1 MAQQSNYNADSIQ
14 VLKGLTPVRKRPGMY
29 IGSTDERGLHHLINE
44 IVDNSVDEFMAGF
57 CDEISIHIDKDQYVE
72 ISDNGRGIPVEQHE
86 STKVSTVETVLTTLH
101 AGGKFEEG
109 AYQVS
114 GGLHG
119 VGASAVN
126 ALSEDFEVTV
136 FRDNKIYKMSFSE
149 GVKKTELESTPVEK
163 IDKGKTGT
171 KIRFKADRTI
181 FVDDETKENIN
192 YDFQKILLRTKE
204 IAYLNKGLKIVFSSD
219 YHNNLWPNNKNMYY
233 FEGGIS
239 SLIIN
244 ETRNKTPLNKTPIY
258 YEEEIVKNETITN
271 NDGKAVIKSVKTLV
285 EIAIQY
291 DTSLG
296 ENVLSYANC
305 INTADGGT
313 HVTGFRSALTRVFN
327 DQAEKLGLIKDG
339 ESSLQGEDTRE
350 GLTAAI
356 SVKLSNPQFEG
367 QTKGKLGNKDVRNK
381 VETVVRKALN
391 IFLEDNPQIAKLI
404 IEKCLTSQR
413 AREAA
418 RKARDLVLRKNA
430 LDGGGLPG
438 KLADCSEKN
447 PDLCELY
454 IVEGDSAGGTAK
466 MGRDRKY
473 QAILPLRGKILNV
486 EKARADRMISH
497 EGIQHMITAIGTG
510 FGNTLKNEENNINNN
525 FENSNSND
533 NGSEGI
539 DLSKLRYNKIIIM
552 TDADVDGSHIRTLL
566 LTFFFRYMTPLIEN
580 GNIYIAIP
588 PLYKL
593 GAGKKSKYCYS
604 EEEKEEFISKSQ
616 STQNIRVQRYKGLG
630 EMNAD
635 QLWST
640 TMDPDTRTLK
650 KVIIPP
656 DLDEYGERNPEA
668 EITRKTFEN
677 LMGDD
682 VDPRRKFIQ
691 ENALFAD
698 IDV

>member
-1 MAQQSNYNADSIQ
+1 MAQQQDYTQDSIQ
-14 VLKGLTPVRKRPGMY
+14 VLEGLVPVRKRPGMY

-44 IVDNSVDEFMAGF
+44 IVDNSVDEFMAGH
-57 CDEISIHIDKDQYVE
+57 CDEIFIHIDENQYVE
-72 ISDNGRGIPVEQHE
+72 ITDNGRGIPVEKHR
-86 STKVSTVETVLTTLH
+86 TTNKPTVETVLTTLH
-101 AGGKFEEG
+101 AGGKFEQG

-126 ALSEDFEVTV
+126 ALSQDFIVSVYREGKEHT
-136 FRDNKIYKMSFSE
+136 MSFSE
-149 GVKKTELESTPVEK
+149 GIKKSDLTTSDLQENEK
-163 IDKGKTGT
+163 NKTGT
-171 KIRFKADRTI
+171 KIRFKADTTI
-181 FVDDETKENIN
+181 FIDDETKQPLD
-192 YDFQKILLRTKE
+192 YDFNKILARTKE
-204 IAYLNKGLKIVFSSD
+204 IAYLNKGLKIIFSSD
-219 YHNNLWPNNKNMYY
+219 FHKNLWPNNKYMYY

-239 SLIIN
+239 SLVTN
-244 ETRNKTPLNKTPIY
+244 ETRNKSVINKTPIY
-258 YEEEIVKNETITN
+258 YEEEIIKNENVTN
-271 NDGKAVIKSVKTLV
+271 SEGKATEMPVKTFV
-285 EIAIQY
+285 EVAIQY
-291 DTSLG
+291 DSSLG

-313 HVTGFRSALTRVFN
+313 HVTGFRSAITRVFN
-327 DQAEKLGLIKDG
+327 DQAEKLGLIKEG

-381 VETVVRKALN
+381 VESVVRKALN
-391 IFLEDNPQIAKLI
+391 IYLEDNPQIAKLI

-447 PDLCELY
+447 PEVCELY

-466 MGRDRKY
+466 MGRDRNY
-473 QAILPLRGKILNV
+473 QAILPLKGKILNV
-486 EKARADRMISH
+486 EKARADKMISH

-510 FGNTLKNEENNINNN
+510 FGNTIIDENNETDDDEVN
-525 FENSNSND
+525 
-533 NGSEGI
+533 EGMDI
-539 DLSKLRYNKIIIM
+539 SKLRYNKIIIM

-566 LTFFFRYMTPLIEN
+566 LTFFFRYMKPLIDN
-580 GNIYIAIP
+580 GNIFIAIP

-593 GAGKKSKYCYS
+593 GSGKSSRYCYS
-604 EEEKEEFISKSQ
+604 EEEKEEFLAKSEGK
-616 STQNIRVQRYKGLG
+616 NIRVQRYKGLG
-630 EMNAD
+630 EMNAE

-640 TMDPDTRTLK
+640 TMDPDSRMLK
-650 KVIIPP
+650 KVI
-656 DLDEYGERNPEA
+656 LPE
-668 EITRKTFEN
+668 EKNELGQLTSEWNQTEECFMN

-682 VDPRRKFIQ
+682 VLPRKDFIQ
-691 ENALFAD
+691 KNALYAD
-698 IDV
+698 IDA

>member
-72 ISDNGRGIPVEQHE
+72 ISDNGRGIPVEKHE
-86 STKVSTVETVLTTLH
+86 ATKVSTVETVLTTLH

-109 AYQVS
+109 AYSVS

-149 GVKKTELESTPVEK
+149 GVKKTELESTPISKV
-163 IDKGKTGT
+163 DNGKTGT
-171 KIRFKADRTI
+171 IIRFKADRTI
-181 FVDDETKENIN
+181 FIDDETNENIN

-219 YHNNLWPNNKNMYY
+219 YHDNLWPNNKNMYY

-239 SLIIN
+239 SLVIN

-258 YEEEIVKNETITN
+258 YEEEIIRNETITN
-271 NDGKAVIKSVKTLV
+271 NDGKAVVKPVKTLV

-367 QTKGKLGNKDVRNK
+367 QTKAKLGNKDVRNK

-447 PDLCELY
+447 PELCELY

-486 EKARADRMISH
+486 EKARADKMISH

-525 FENSNSND
+525 FENSNL
-533 NGSEGI
+533 NGNETEGI
-539 DLSKLRYNKIIIM
+539 DLSKLRYSKIIIM

-593 GAGKKSKYCYS
+593 GTGKNSKYCYS

-616 STQNIRVQRYKGLG
+616 SSKNIRVQRYKGLG

-650 KVIIPP
+650 KVIMPP
-656 DLDEYGERNPEA
+656 DHDEYGERNPEA

-682 VDPRRKFIQ
+682 VTPRRKFIE
-691 ENALFAD
+691 ENALFAN
-698 IDV
+698 IDT

>member
-1 MAQQSNYNADSIQ
+1 LAQQQDYTQDSIQ
-14 VLKGLTPVRKRPGMY
+14 VLEGLVPVRKRPGMY

-44 IVDNSVDEFMAGF
+44 IVDNSVDEFMAGH
-57 CDEISIHIDKDQYVE
+57 CDEIFIHIDENQYVE
-72 ISDNGRGIPVEQHE
+72 ITDNGRGIPVEKHR
-86 STKVSTVETVLTTLH
+86 TTNKPTVETVLTTLH
-101 AGGKFEEG
+101 AGGKFEQG

-126 ALSEDFEVTV
+126 ALSQDFIVSVYREGKEHT
-136 FRDNKIYKMSFSE
+136 MSFSE
-149 GVKKTELESTPVEK
+149 GIKKSDLTTSDLQENEK
-163 IDKGKTGT
+163 NKTGT
-171 KIRFKADRTI
+171 KIRFKADTTI
-181 FVDDETKENIN
+181 FIDDETKQPLD
-192 YDFQKILLRTKE
+192 YDFNKILARTKE
-204 IAYLNKGLKIVFSSD
+204 IAYLNKGLKIIFSSD
-219 YHNNLWPNNKNMYY
+219 FHKNLWPNNKYMYY

-239 SLIIN
+239 SLVTN
-244 ETRNKTPLNKTPIY
+244 ETRNKSVINKTPIY
-258 YEEEIVKNETITN
+258 YEEEIIKNENVTN
-271 NDGKAVIKSVKTLV
+271 SEGKATEMPVKTFV
-285 EIAIQY
+285 EVAIQY
-291 DTSLG
+291 DSSLG

-313 HVTGFRSALTRVFN
+313 HVTGFRSAITRVFN
-327 DQAEKLGLIKDG
+327 DQAEKLGLIKEG

-381 VETVVRKALN
+381 VESVVRKALN
-391 IFLEDNPQIAKLI
+391 IYLEDNPQIAKLI

-447 PDLCELY
+447 PEVCELY

-466 MGRDRKY
+466 MGRDRNY
-473 QAILPLRGKILNV
+473 QAILPLKGKILNV
-486 EKARADRMISH
+486 EKARADKMISH

-510 FGNTLKNEENNINNN
+510 FGNTIIDENN
-525 FENSNSND
+525 ETDD
-533 NGSEGI
+533 NEVNEGMDI
-539 DLSKLRYNKIIIM
+539 SKLRYNKIIIM

-566 LTFFFRYMTPLIEN
+566 LTFFFRYMKPLIDN
-580 GNIYIAIP
+580 GNIFIAIP

-593 GAGKKSKYCYS
+593 GSGKSSRYCYS
-604 EEEKEEFISKSQ
+604 EEEKEEFLAKSEGK
-616 STQNIRVQRYKGLG
+616 NIRVQRYKGLG
-630 EMNAD
+630 EMNAE

-640 TMDPDTRTLK
+640 TMDPDSRMLK
-650 KVIIPP
+650 KVI
-656 DLDEYGERNPEA
+656 LPE
-668 EITRKTFEN
+668 EKNELGQLTSEWNQTEECFMN

-682 VDPRRKFIQ
+682 VLPRKDFIQ
-691 ENALFAD
+691 KNALYAD
-698 IDV
+698 IDA

>member
-14 VLKGLTPVRKRPGMY
+14 VLKGLTPVRKRPGMF

-72 ISDNGRGIPVEQHE
+72 ISDNGRGIPVEKHE
-86 STKVSTVETVLTTLH
+86 ATKVSTVETVLTTLH

-109 AYQVS
+109 AYSVS

-149 GVKKTELESTPVEK
+149 GVKKTELESTPISKVYN
-163 IDKGKTGT
+163 GKTGT

-181 FVDDETKENIN
+181 FIDDETNENIN

-219 YHNNLWPNNKNMYY
+219 YHDNLWPNNKNMYY

-258 YEEEIVKNETITN
+258 YEEEIIRNETITN
-271 NDGKAVIKSVKTLV
+271 NDGKAVVKPVKTLV

-367 QTKGKLGNKDVRNK
+367 QTKAKLGNKDVRNK

-486 EKARADRMISH
+486 EKARADKMISH

-525 FENSNSND
+525 FENSNL
-533 NGSEGI
+533 NGNETEGI
-539 DLSKLRYNKIIIM
+539 DLSKLRYSKIIIM

-593 GAGKKSKYCYS
+593 GTGKNSKYCYS

-616 STQNIRVQRYKGLG
+616 SSKNIRVQRYKGLG

-650 KVIIPP
+650 KVIMPP
-656 DLDEYGERNPEA
+656 DHDEYGERNPEA

-682 VDPRRKFIQ
+682 VTPRRKFIE
-691 ENALFAD
+691 ENALFAN
-698 IDV
+698 IDT

>member
-14 VLKGLTPVRKRPGMY
+14 VLKGLTPVRKRPGMF

-72 ISDNGRGIPVEQHE
+72 ISDNGRGIPVEKHE
-86 STKVSTVETVLTTLH
+86 ATKVSTVETVLTTLH

-109 AYQVS
+109 AYSVS

-149 GVKKTELESTPVEK
+149 GVKKTELESTPISKV
-163 IDKGKTGT
+163 DNGKTGT

-181 FVDDETKENIN
+181 FIDDETNENIN
-192 YDFQKILLRTKE
+192 YNFQKILLRTKE

-219 YHNNLWPNNKNMYY
+219 YHDNLWPNNKNMYY

-239 SLIIN
+239 SLVIN

-258 YEEEIVKNETITN
+258 YEEEIIRNETITN
-271 NDGKAVIKSVKTLV
+271 NDGKAVVKPVKTLV

-339 ESSLQGEDTRE
+339 EASLQGEDTRE

-367 QTKGKLGNKDVRNK
+367 QTKAKLGNKDVRNK

-391 IFLEDNPQIAKLI
+391 IFLEDNPHIAKLI

-486 EKARADRMISH
+486 EKARADKMISH

-525 FENSNSND
+525 FENSNL
-533 NGSEGI
+533 NGNESEGI
-539 DLSKLRYNKIIIM
+539 DLSKLRYSKIIIM

-593 GAGKKSKYCYS
+593 GTGKNSKYCYS

-616 STQNIRVQRYKGLG
+616 SGKNIRVQRYKGLG

-650 KVIIPP
+650 KVIMPP
-656 DLDEYGERNPEA
+656 DHDEYGERNPEA

-682 VDPRRKFIQ
+682 VTPRRKFIE
-691 ENALFAD
+691 ENALFAN
-698 IDV
+698 IDT

>member
-1 MAQQSNYNADSIQ
+1 MAQQQDYTEASIQ
-14 VLKGLTPVRKRPGMY
+14 VLEGLVPVRKRPGMY

-44 IVDNSVDEFMAGF
+44 IVDNSVDEFMAGH
-57 CDEISIHIDKDQYVE
+57 CDEIYIHIDNDQYVE
-72 ISDNGRGIPVEQHE
+72 ITDNGRGIPVEKH
-86 STKVSTVETVLTTLH
+86 STTKKSTVETVLTTLH
-101 AGGKFEEG
+101 AGGKFEQG

-126 ALSEDFEVTV
+126 ALSEDFIVSVYREG
-136 FRDNKIYKMSFSE
+136 KIHTMSFSE
-149 GVKKTELESTPVEK
+149 GVKTVDLSATDLPASEK
-163 IDKGKTGT
+163 NRTGT
-171 KIRFKADRTI
+171 KIRFKADTTI
-181 FVDDETKENIN
+181 FLDDETKKPLD
-192 YDFQKILLRTKE
+192 YDFNKILARTKE
-204 IAYLNKGLKIVFSSD
+204 IAYLNKGLKIYFSSD
-219 YHNNLWPNNKNMYY
+219 FHKNLWPNNNFMYY

-239 SLIIN
+239 SLVTN
-244 ETRNKTPLNKTPIY
+244 ETRNKSVINKTPIY
-258 YEEEIVKNETITN
+258 YEEEIIKNETVTN
-271 NDGKAVIKSVKTLV
+271 SEGKATEMPVKTFV
-285 EIAIQY
+285 EVAIQY
-291 DTSLG
+291 DSSLG

-313 HVTGFRSALTRVFN
+313 HVTGFRSAITRVFN
-327 DQAEKLGLIKDG
+327 DQAEKLNLIKQG

-381 VETVVRKALN
+381 VESVVRKALN
-391 IFLEDNPQIAKLI
+391 IYLEDNPQVAKMI

-447 PDLCELY
+447 PDVCELY

-466 MGRDRKY
+466 MGRDRNY
-473 QAILPLRGKILNV
+473 QAILPLKGKILNV
-486 EKARADRMISH
+486 EKARADKMISH
-497 EGIQHMITAIGTG
+497 EGIQHMITAIGAG
-510 FGNTLKNEENNINNN
+510 FGNTIIDEQPESENEENNDQGMDI
-525 FENSNSND
+525 
-533 NGSEGI
+533 
-539 DLSKLRYNKIIIM
+539 SKLRYSKIIIM

-566 LTFFFRYMTPLIEN
+566 LTFFFRYMKPLIDN
-580 GNIYIAIP
+580 GNVYIAIP

-593 GAGKKSKYCYS
+593 GSGKSSKYAYS
-604 EEEKEEFISKSQ
+604 EEEKEDFLTQSKGK
-616 STQNIRVQRYKGLG
+616 NIRVQMYKGLG
-630 EMNAD
+630 EMNAE

-640 TMDPDTRTLK
+640 TMDPDTRMLK
-650 KVIIPP
+650 KVI
-656 DLDEYGERNPEA
+656 LPE
-668 EITRKTFEN
+668 EKNELGQLTSEWNQTEECFMN

-682 VDPRRKFIQ
+682 VLPRKVFIQ
-691 ENALFAD
+691 KNALYAD
-698 IDV
+698 IDA

>member
-14 VLKGLTPVRKRPGMY
+14 VLKGLTPVRKRPGMF

-72 ISDNGRGIPVEQHE
+72 ISDNGRGIPVEKHE
-86 STKVSTVETVLTTLH
+86 ATKVSTVETVLTTLH

-109 AYQVS
+109 AYSVS

-149 GVKKTELESTPVEK
+149 GVKKTELESTPISKV
-163 IDKGKTGT
+163 DNGKTGT
-171 KIRFKADRTI
+171 IIRFKADRTI
-181 FVDDETKENIN
+181 FIDDETNENIN

-219 YHNNLWPNNKNMYY
+219 YHDNLWPNNKNMYY

-239 SLIIN
+239 SLVIN

-258 YEEEIVKNETITN
+258 YEEEIIKNETITN
-271 NDGKAVIKSVKTLV
+271 NDGKAVVKPVKTLV

-367 QTKGKLGNKDVRNK
+367 QTKAKLGNKDVRNK

-391 IFLEDNPQIAKLI
+391 IFLEDNPHIAKLI

-486 EKARADRMISH
+486 EKARADKMISH

-525 FENSNSND
+525 FENSNL
-533 NGSEGI
+533 NGNESEGI
-539 DLSKLRYNKIIIM
+539 DLSKLRYSKIIIM

-566 LTFFFRYMTPLIEN
+566 LTFFYRYMTPLIEN

-593 GAGKKSKYCYS
+593 GTGKNSKYCYS

-616 STQNIRVQRYKGLG
+616 SSKNIRVQRYKGLG

-650 KVIIPP
+650 KVIMPP
-656 DLDEYGERNPEA
+656 DHDEYGERNPEA

-682 VDPRRKFIQ
+682 VTPRRKFIE
-691 ENALFAD
+691 ENALFAN
-698 IDV
+698 IDT

>member
-1 MAQQSNYNADSIQ
+1 MAQQQDYTQDSIQ
-14 VLKGLTPVRKRPGMY
+14 VLEGLVPVRKRPGMY

-44 IVDNSVDEFMAGF
+44 IVDNSVDEFMAGY
-57 CDEISIHIDKDQYVE
+57 CDEIFIHIDENQYVE
-72 ISDNGRGIPVEQHE
+72 ITDNGRGIPVEKHR
-86 STKVSTVETVLTTLH
+86 TTNKPTVETVLTTLH
-101 AGGKFEEG
+101 AGGKFEQG

-126 ALSEDFEVTV
+126 ALSQDFIVSVYREGKEHT
-136 FRDNKIYKMSFSE
+136 MSFSE
-149 GVKKTELESTPVEK
+149 GIKTSDLTTSSLPGNEK
-163 IDKGKTGT
+163 NKTGT
-171 KIRFKADRTI
+171 KIRFKADTTI
-181 FVDDETKENIN
+181 FIDDETKQPLD
-192 YDFQKILLRTKE
+192 YDFNKILARTKE
-204 IAYLNKGLKIVFSSD
+204 IAYLNKGLKIIFSSD
-219 YHNNLWPNNKNMYY
+219 FHKNLWPNNKYMYY

-239 SLIIN
+239 SLVTN
-244 ETRNKTPLNKTPIY
+244 ETRNKSVINKTPIY
-258 YEEEIVKNETITN
+258 YEEEIIKNENVTN
-271 NDGKAVIKSVKTLV
+271 SEGKATEMAVKTFV
-285 EIAIQY
+285 EVAIQY
-291 DTSLG
+291 DSSLG

-313 HVTGFRSALTRVFN
+313 HVTGFRSAITRVFN
-327 DQAEKLGLIKDG
+327 DQAEKLGLIKEG

-381 VETVVRKALN
+381 VESVVRKALN
-391 IFLEDNPQIAKLI
+391 IYLEDNPQIAKLI

-447 PDLCELY
+447 PEVCELY

-466 MGRDRKY
+466 MGRDRNY
-473 QAILPLRGKILNV
+473 QAILPLKGKILNV
-486 EKARADRMISH
+486 EKARADKMISH

-510 FGNTLKNEENNINNN
+510 FGNTVIDENNESDDDDVN
-525 FENSNSND
+525 
-533 NGSEGI
+533 EGMDI
-539 DLSKLRYNKIIIM
+539 SKLRYNKIIIM

-566 LTFFFRYMTPLIEN
+566 LTFFFRYMKPLIDN

-593 GAGKKSKYCYS
+593 GSGKSSRYCYS
-604 EEEKEEFISKSQ
+604 EEEKEEFLAKSEGK
-616 STQNIRVQRYKGLG
+616 NIRVQRYKGLG
-630 EMNAD
+630 EMNAE

-640 TMDPDTRTLK
+640 TMDPDSRMLK
-650 KVIIPP
+650 KVI
-656 DLDEYGERNPEA
+656 LPE
-668 EITRKTFEN
+668 EKNELGQLTSEWNQTEDCFVN

-682 VDPRRKFIQ
+682 VLPRKDFIQ
-691 ENALFAD
+691 KNALYAD
-698 IDV
+698 IDA

>member
-1 MAQQSNYNADSIQ
+1 LAQQSNYNADSIQ
-14 VLKGLTPVRKRPGMY
+14 VLKGLTPVRKRPGMF

-72 ISDNGRGIPVEQHE
+72 ISDNGRGIPVEKHE
-86 STKVSTVETVLTTLH
+86 ATQVSTVETVLTTLH

-109 AYQVS
+109 AYSVS

-149 GVKKTELESTPVEK
+149 GVKKTELESTPISKV
-163 IDKGKTGT
+163 DNGKTGT
-171 KIRFKADRTI
+171 IIRFKADRTI
-181 FVDDETKENIN
+181 FIDDETNENIN

-219 YHNNLWPNNKNMYY
+219 YHDNLWPNNKNMYY

-258 YEEEIVKNETITN
+258 YEEEIIRNETITN
-271 NDGKAVIKSVKTLV
+271 NDGKAVVKPVKTLV

-367 QTKGKLGNKDVRNK
+367 QTKAKLGNKDVRNK

-486 EKARADRMISH
+486 EKARADKMISH

-525 FENSNSND
+525 FENSNL
-533 NGSEGI
+533 NGNETEGI
-539 DLSKLRYNKIIIM
+539 DLSKLRYSKIIIM

-593 GAGKKSKYCYS
+593 GTGKNSKYCYS

-616 STQNIRVQRYKGLG
+616 SSKNIRVQRYKGLG

-650 KVIIPP
+650 KVIMPP
-656 DLDEYGERNPEA
+656 DHDEYGERNPEA

-682 VDPRRKFIQ
+682 VTPRRKFIE
-691 ENALFAD
+691 ENALFAN
-698 IDV
+698 IDT

>member
-1 MAQQSNYNADSIQ
+1 MAQQQDYTQESIQ
-14 VLKGLTPVRKRPGMY
+14 VLEGLVPVRKRPGMY

-44 IVDNSVDEFMAGF
+44 IVDNSVDEFMAGH
-57 CDEISIHIDKDQYVE
+57 CDEIYIHIDNEQYVE
-72 ISDNGRGIPVEQHE
+72 ITDNGRGIPVEKHRT
-86 STKVSTVETVLTTLH
+86 TKKPTVETVLTTLH
-101 AGGKFEEG
+101 AGGKFEQG

-126 ALSEDFEVTV
+126 ALSQDFIVSVYREG
-136 FRDNKIYKMSFSE
+136 KIHTMSFSE
-149 GVKKTELESTPVEK
+149 GVKTADLSTTDLPDNEK
-163 IDKGKTGT
+163 NKTGT
-171 KIRFKADRTI
+171 KIRFKADTTI
-181 FVDDETKENIN
+181 FIDDETKEPLN
-192 YDFQKILLRTKE
+192 YDFNKILARTKE
-204 IAYLNKGLKIVFSSD
+204 IAYLNKGLKIFFSSD
-219 YHNNLWPNNKNMYY
+219 FHKNLWPNNKFMYY

-239 SLIIN
+239 SLVTN
-244 ETRNKTPLNKTPIY
+244 ETRNKSVINKTPIY
-258 YEEEIVKNETITN
+258 YEEEIIKNETVTN
-271 NDGKAVIKSVKTLV
+271 SEGKATEMPVKTFV
-285 EIAIQY
+285 EVAIQY
-291 DTSLG
+291 DSSLG

-313 HVTGFRSALTRVFN
+313 HVTGFRSAITRVFN
-327 DQAEKLGLIKDG
+327 DQAEKLGLIKQG
-339 ESSLQGEDTRE
+339 ELSLQGEDTRE

-381 VETVVRKALN
+381 VESVVRKALN
-391 IFLEDNPQIAKLI
+391 IFLEDNPQVAKMI

-447 PDLCELY
+447 PEVCELY

-466 MGRDRKY
+466 MGRDRNY
-473 QAILPLRGKILNV
+473 QAILPLKGKILNV
-486 EKARADRMISH
+486 EKARADKMISH

-510 FGNTLKNEENNINNN
+510 FGNTIIDEQLDKEDEENNDQGMDI
-525 FENSNSND
+525 
-533 NGSEGI
+533 
-539 DLSKLRYNKIIIM
+539 SKLRYNKIIIM

-566 LTFFFRYMTPLIEN
+566 LTFFFRYMKPLIDN

-593 GAGKKSKYCYS
+593 GSGKSSRYCYS
-604 EEEKEEFISKSQ
+604 EEEKEDFLSKSEGK
-616 STQNIRVQRYKGLG
+616 NIRVQRYKGLG
-630 EMNAD
+630 EMNAE
-635 QLWST
+635 QLWAT
-640 TMDPDTRTLK
+640 TMDPDTRMLK
-650 KVIIPP
+650 KVI
-656 DLDEYGERNPEA
+656 LPE
-668 EITRKTFEN
+668 EKNELGQLTSEWNQTEECFMN

-682 VDPRRKFIQ
+682 VLPRKDFIQ
-691 ENALFAD
+691 RNALYAD
-698 IDV
+698 IDA

>member
-1 MAQQSNYNADSIQ
+1 LAQQQDYTQESIQ
-14 VLKGLTPVRKRPGMY
+14 VLEGLVPVRKRPGMY

-44 IVDNSVDEFMAGF
+44 IVDNSVDEFMAGH
-57 CDEISIHIDKDQYVE
+57 CDEIYIHIDNEQYVE
-72 ISDNGRGIPVEQHE
+72 ITDNGRGIPVEKHRT
-86 STKVSTVETVLTTLH
+86 TKKPTVETVLTTLH
-101 AGGKFEEG
+101 AGGKFEQG

-126 ALSEDFEVTV
+126 ALSQDFIVSVYREG
-136 FRDNKIYKMSFSE
+136 KIHTMSFSE
-149 GVKKTELESTPVEK
+149 GVKTADLSTTDLPDNEK
-163 IDKGKTGT
+163 NKTGT
-171 KIRFKADRTI
+171 KIRFKADTTI
-181 FVDDETKENIN
+181 FIDDETKEPLD
-192 YDFQKILLRTKE
+192 YDFNKILARTKE
-204 IAYLNKGLKIVFSSD
+204 IAYLNKGLKIFFSSD
-219 YHNNLWPNNKNMYY
+219 FHKNLWPNNKFMYY

-239 SLIIN
+239 SLVTN
-244 ETRNKTPLNKTPIY
+244 ETRNKSVINKTPIY
-258 YEEEIVKNETITN
+258 YEEEIIKNETVTN
-271 NDGKAVIKSVKTLV
+271 SEGKATEMPVKTFV
-285 EIAIQY
+285 EVAIQY
-291 DTSLG
+291 DSSLG

-313 HVTGFRSALTRVFN
+313 HVTGFRSAITRVFN
-327 DQAEKLGLIKDG
+327 DQAEKLGLIKQG
-339 ESSLQGEDTRE
+339 ELSLQGEDTRE

-381 VETVVRKALN
+381 VESVVRKALN
-391 IFLEDNPQIAKLI
+391 IFLEDNPQVAKMI

-447 PDLCELY
+447 PEVCELY

-466 MGRDRKY
+466 MGRDRNY
-473 QAILPLRGKILNV
+473 QAILPLKGKILNV
-486 EKARADRMISH
+486 EKARADKMISH

-510 FGNTLKNEENNINNN
+510 FGNTIIDEQLDTEDEENNDQGMDI
-525 FENSNSND
+525 
-533 NGSEGI
+533 
-539 DLSKLRYNKIIIM
+539 SKLRYNKIIIM

-566 LTFFFRYMTPLIEN
+566 LTFFFRYMKPLIDN

-593 GAGKKSKYCYS
+593 GSGKSSRYCYS
-604 EEEKEEFISKSQ
+604 EEEKEDFLSKSEGK
-616 STQNIRVQRYKGLG
+616 NIRVQRYKGLG
-630 EMNAD
+630 EMNAE
-635 QLWST
+635 QLWAT
-640 TMDPDTRTLK
+640 TMDPDTRMLK
-650 KVIIPP
+650 KVI
-656 DLDEYGERNPEA
+656 LPE
-668 EITRKTFEN
+668 EKNELGQLTSEWNQTEECFMN

-682 VDPRRKFIQ
+682 VLPRKDFIQ
-691 ENALFAD
+691 RNALYAD
-698 IDV
+698 IDA

>member
-14 VLKGLTPVRKRPGMY
+14 VLKGLTPVRKRPGMF

-72 ISDNGRGIPVEQHE
+72 ISDNGRGIPVEKHE
-86 STKVSTVETVLTTLH
+86 ATKVSTVETVLTTLH

-109 AYQVS
+109 AYSVS

-149 GVKKTELESTPVEK
+149 GVKKTELESTPISKV
-163 IDKGKTGT
+163 DNGKTGT

-181 FVDDETKENIN
+181 FIDDETNENIN

-219 YHNNLWPNNKNMYY
+219 YHDNLWPNNKNMYY

-239 SLIIN
+239 SLVIN

-258 YEEEIVKNETITN
+258 YEEEIIRNETVTN
-271 NDGKAVIKSVKTLV
+271 NDGKAVVKPVKTLV

-305 INTADGGT
+305 INTSDGGT

-367 QTKGKLGNKDVRNK
+367 QTKAKLGNKDVRNK

-454 IVEGDSAGGTAK
+454 IVEGDSAGGSAK
-466 MGRDRKY
+466 QGRNRKN
-473 QAILPLRGKILNV
+473 QAVLPLRGKILNTYTDINGNGS
-486 EKARADRMISH
+486 ELRTKTLSKLISSN
-497 EGIQHMITAIGTG
+497 EIV
-510 FGNTLKNEENNINNN
+510 TLINALGLDPKNEE
-525 FENSNSND
+525 
-533 NGSEGI
+533 I
-539 DLSKLRYNKIIIM
+539 DLKDLRYEKIIIM
-552 TDADVDGSHIRTLL
+552 TDADVDGSHIRALL
-566 LTFFFRYMTPLIEN
+566 LTFFNNKPFNKLIVNGHIYLAQPPLFRIN
-580 GNIYIAIP
+580 KGSKGIYI
-588 PLYKL
+588 KN
-593 GAGKKSKYCYS
+593 
-604 EEEKEEFISKSQ
+604 EKELENYIIGNSKEFK
-616 STQNIRVQRYKGLG
+616 K
-630 EMNAD
+630 
-635 QLWST
+635 
-640 TMDPDTRTLK
+640 LK
-650 KVIIPP
+650 K
-656 DLDEYGERNPEA
+656 N
-668 EITRKTFEN
+668 
-677 LMGDD
+677 
-682 VDPRRKFIQ
+682 
-691 ENALFAD
+691 
-698 IDV
+698 

>member
-1 MAQQSNYNADSIQ
+1 LEIILAQQQDYTQDSIQ
-14 VLKGLTPVRKRPGMY
+14 VLEGLVPVRKRPGMY

-44 IVDNSVDEFMAGF
+44 IVDNSVDEFMAGH
-57 CDEISIHIDKDQYVE
+57 CDEIFIHIDENQYVE
-72 ISDNGRGIPVEQHE
+72 ITDNGRGIPVEKHR
-86 STKVSTVETVLTTLH
+86 TTNKPTVETVLTTLH
-101 AGGKFEEG
+101 AGGKFEQG

-126 ALSEDFEVTV
+126 ALSQDFIVSVYREGKEHT
-136 FRDNKIYKMSFSE
+136 MSFSE
-149 GVKKTELESTPVEK
+149 GIKKSDLTTSDLQENEK
-163 IDKGKTGT
+163 NKTGT
-171 KIRFKADRTI
+171 KIRFKADTTI
-181 FVDDETKENIN
+181 FIDDETKQPLD
-192 YDFQKILLRTKE
+192 YDFNKILARTKE
-204 IAYLNKGLKIVFSSD
+204 IAYLNKGLKIIFSSD
-219 YHNNLWPNNKNMYY
+219 FHKNLWPNNKYMYY

-239 SLIIN
+239 SLVTN
-244 ETRNKTPLNKTPIY
+244 ETRNKSVINKTPIY
-258 YEEEIVKNETITN
+258 YEEEIIKNENVTN
-271 NDGKAVIKSVKTLV
+271 SEGKATEMPVKTFV
-285 EIAIQY
+285 EVAIQY
-291 DTSLG
+291 DSSLG

-313 HVTGFRSALTRVFN
+313 HVTGFRSAITRVFN
-327 DQAEKLGLIKDG
+327 DQAEKLGLIKEG

-381 VETVVRKALN
+381 VESVVRKALN
-391 IFLEDNPQIAKLI
+391 IYLEDNPQIAKLI

-447 PDLCELY
+447 PEVCELY

-466 MGRDRKY
+466 MGRDRNY
-473 QAILPLRGKILNV
+473 QAILPLKGKILNV
-486 EKARADRMISH
+486 EKARADKMISH

-510 FGNTLKNEENNINNN
+510 FGNTIIDENN
-525 FENSNSND
+525 ETDD
-533 NGSEGI
+533 NEVNEGMDI
-539 DLSKLRYNKIIIM
+539 SKLRYNKIIIM

-566 LTFFFRYMTPLIEN
+566 LTFFFRYMKPLIDN
-580 GNIYIAIP
+580 GNIFIAIP

-593 GAGKKSKYCYS
+593 GSGKSSRYCYS
-604 EEEKEEFISKSQ
+604 EEEKEEFLAKSEGK
-616 STQNIRVQRYKGLG
+616 NIRVQRYKGLG
-630 EMNAD
+630 EMNAE

-640 TMDPDTRTLK
+640 TMDPDSRMLK
-650 KVIIPP
+650 KVI
-656 DLDEYGERNPEA
+656 LPE
-668 EITRKTFEN
+668 EKNELGQLTSEWNQTEECFMN

-682 VDPRRKFIQ
+682 VLPRKDFIQ
-691 ENALFAD
+691 KNALYAD
-698 IDV
+698 IDA

>member
-1 MAQQSNYNADSIQ
+1 MAQQQDYTQESIQ
-14 VLKGLTPVRKRPGMY
+14 VLEGLVPVRKRPGMY

-44 IVDNSVDEFMAGF
+44 IVDNSVDEFMAGH
-57 CDEISIHIDKDQYVE
+57 CDEIYIHIDNEQYVE
-72 ISDNGRGIPVEQHE
+72 ITDNGRGIPVEKHRT
-86 STKVSTVETVLTTLH
+86 TKKPTVETVLTTLH
-101 AGGKFEEG
+101 AGGKFEQG

-126 ALSEDFEVTV
+126 ALSQDFIVSVYREG
-136 FRDNKIYKMSFSE
+136 KIHTMSFSE
-149 GVKKTELESTPVEK
+149 GVKTADLSTTDLPDNEK
-163 IDKGKTGT
+163 NKTGT
-171 KIRFKADRTI
+171 KIRFKADTTI
-181 FVDDETKENIN
+181 FIDDETKEPLD
-192 YDFQKILLRTKE
+192 YDFNKILARTKE
-204 IAYLNKGLKIVFSSD
+204 IAYLNKGLKIFFSSD
-219 YHNNLWPNNKNMYY
+219 FHKNLWPNNKFMYY

-239 SLIIN
+239 SLVTN
-244 ETRNKTPLNKTPIY
+244 ETRNKSVINKTPIY
-258 YEEEIVKNETITN
+258 YEEEIIKNETVTN
-271 NDGKAVIKSVKTLV
+271 SEGKATEMPVKTFV
-285 EIAIQY
+285 EVAIQY
-291 DTSLG
+291 DSSLG

-313 HVTGFRSALTRVFN
+313 HVTGFRSAITRVFN
-327 DQAEKLGLIKDG
+327 DQAEKLGLIKQG
-339 ESSLQGEDTRE
+339 ELSLQGEDTRE

-381 VETVVRKALN
+381 VESVVRKALN
-391 IFLEDNPQIAKLI
+391 IFLEDNPQVAKMI

-447 PDLCELY
+447 PEVCELY

-466 MGRDRKY
+466 MGRDRNY
-473 QAILPLRGKILNV
+473 QAILPLKGKILNV
-486 EKARADRMISH
+486 EKARADKMISH

-510 FGNTLKNEENNINNN
+510 FGNTIIDEQLDTEDEENN
-525 FENSNSND
+525 D
-533 NGSEGI
+533 QGM

-566 LTFFFRYMTPLIEN
+566 LTFFFRYMKPLIDN

-593 GAGKKSKYCYS
+593 GSGKSSRYCYS
-604 EEEKEEFISKSQ
+604 EEEKEDFF
-616 STQNIRVQRYKGLG
+616 QN
-630 EMNAD
+630 
-635 QLWST
+635 
-640 TMDPDTRTLK
+640 P
-650 KVIIPP
+650 KVKI
-656 DLDEYGERNPEA
+656 
-668 EITRKTFEN
+668 
-677 LMGDD
+677 
-682 VDPRRKFIQ
+682 
-691 ENALFAD
+691 
-698 IDV
+698 

>member
-1 MAQQSNYNADSIQ
+1 MAQQQDYTQDSIQ
-14 VLKGLTPVRKRPGMY
+14 VLEGLVPVRKRPGMY

-44 IVDNSVDEFMAGF
+44 IVDNSVDEFMAGH
-57 CDEISIHIDKDQYVE
+57 CDEIFLHIDENQYVE
-72 ISDNGRGIPVEQHE
+72 ITDNGRGIPVEKHR
-86 STKVSTVETVLTTLH
+86 TTNKPTVETVLTTLH
-101 AGGKFEEG
+101 AGGKFEQG

-126 ALSEDFEVTV
+126 ALSQDFIVSVYREGKEHT
-136 FRDNKIYKMSFSE
+136 MSFSE
-149 GVKKTELESTPVEK
+149 GIKKSDLTTTDLQENEK
-163 IDKGKTGT
+163 NKTGT
-171 KIRFKADRTI
+171 KIRFKADTTI
-181 FVDDETKENIN
+181 FIDDETKQPLD
-192 YDFQKILLRTKE
+192 YDFNKILARTKE
-204 IAYLNKGLKIVFSSD
+204 IAYLNKGLKIIFSSD
-219 YHNNLWPNNKNMYY
+219 FHKNLWPNNKYMYY

-239 SLIIN
+239 SLVTN
-244 ETRNKTPLNKTPIY
+244 ETRNKSVINKTPIY
-258 YEEEIVKNETITN
+258 YEEEIIKNENVTN
-271 NDGKAVIKSVKTLV
+271 SEGKATEMPVKTFV
-285 EIAIQY
+285 EVAIQY
-291 DTSLG
+291 DSSLG

-313 HVTGFRSALTRVFN
+313 HVTGFRSAITRVFN
-327 DQAEKLGLIKDG
+327 DQAEKLGLIKEG

-381 VETVVRKALN
+381 VESVVRKALN
-391 IFLEDNPQIAKLI
+391 IYLEDNPQIAKLI

-447 PDLCELY
+447 PEVCELY

-466 MGRDRKY
+466 MGRDRNY
-473 QAILPLRGKILNV
+473 QAILPLKGKILNV
-486 EKARADRMISH
+486 EKARADKMISH

-510 FGNTLKNEENNINNN
+510 FGNTIIDENNETDDDEIN
-525 FENSNSND
+525 
-533 NGSEGI
+533 EGMDI
-539 DLSKLRYNKIIIM
+539 SKLRYNKIIIM

-566 LTFFFRYMTPLIEN
+566 LTFFFRYMKPLIDN

-593 GAGKKSKYCYS
+593 GSGKSSRYCYS
-604 EEEKEEFISKSQ
+604 EEEKEEFLAKSEGK
-616 STQNIRVQRYKGLG
+616 NIRVQRYKGLG
-630 EMNAD
+630 EMNAE

-640 TMDPDTRTLK
+640 TMDPDSRMLK
-650 KVIIPP
+650 KVI
-656 DLDEYGERNPEA
+656 LPE
-668 EITRKTFEN
+668 EKNELGQLTSEWNQTEECFMN

-682 VDPRRKFIQ
+682 VLPRKDFIQ
-691 ENALFAD
+691 KNALYAD
-698 IDV
+698 IDA

>member
-1 MAQQSNYNADSIQ
+1 MAQQQDYTQDSIQ
-14 VLKGLTPVRKRPGMY
+14 VLEGLVPVRKRPGMY

-44 IVDNSVDEFMAGF
+44 IVDNSVDEFMAGY
-57 CDEISIHIDKDQYVE
+57 CDEIFIHIDENQYVE
-72 ISDNGRGIPVEQHE
+72 ITDNGRGIPVEKHR
-86 STKVSTVETVLTTLH
+86 TTNKPTVETVLTTLH
-101 AGGKFEEG
+101 AGGKFEQG

-126 ALSEDFEVTV
+126 ALSQDFIVSVYREGKEHT
-136 FRDNKIYKMSFSE
+136 MSFSE
-149 GVKKTELESTPVEK
+149 GIKTSDLTTSSLPGNEK
-163 IDKGKTGT
+163 NKTGT
-171 KIRFKADRTI
+171 KIRFKADTTI
-181 FVDDETKENIN
+181 FIDDETKQPLD
-192 YDFQKILLRTKE
+192 YDFNKILARTKE
-204 IAYLNKGLKIVFSSD
+204 IAYLNKGLKIIFSSD
-219 YHNNLWPNNKNMYY
+219 FHKNLWPNNKYMYY

-239 SLIIN
+239 SLVTN
-244 ETRNKTPLNKTPIY
+244 ETRNKSVINKTPIY
-258 YEEEIVKNETITN
+258 YEEEIIKNENVTN
-271 NDGKAVIKSVKTLV
+271 SEGKATEMAVKTFV
-285 EIAIQY
+285 EVAIQY
-291 DTSLG
+291 DSSLG

-313 HVTGFRSALTRVFN
+313 HVTGFRSAITRVFN
-327 DQAEKLGLIKDG
+327 DQAEKLGLIKEG

-381 VETVVRKALN
+381 VESVVRKALN
-391 IFLEDNPQIAKLI
+391 IYLEDNPQIAKLI

-447 PDLCELY
+447 PEVCELY

-466 MGRDRKY
+466 MGRDRNY
-473 QAILPLRGKILNV
+473 QAILPLKGKILNV
-486 EKARADRMISH
+486 EKARADKMISH

-510 FGNTLKNEENNINNN
+510 FGNTVIDENNESDDDDVN
-525 FENSNSND
+525 
-533 NGSEGI
+533 EGMDI
-539 DLSKLRYNKIIIM
+539 SKLRYNKIIIM

-566 LTFFFRYMTPLIEN
+566 LTFFFRYMKPLIDN

-593 GAGKKSKYCYS
+593 GSGKSSRYCYS
-604 EEEKEEFISKSQ
+604 EEEKEEFLAKSEGK
-616 STQNIRVQRYKGLG
+616 NIRVQRYKGLG
-630 EMNAD
+630 EMNAE

-640 TMDPDTRTLK
+640 TMDPDSRMLK
-650 KVIIPP
+650 KVI
-656 DLDEYGERNPEA
+656 LPE
-668 EITRKTFEN
+668 EKNELGQLTSEWNQTEECFVN

-682 VDPRRKFIQ
+682 VLPRKDFIQ
-691 ENALFAD
+691 KNALYAD
-698 IDV
+698 IDA

>member
-72 ISDNGRGIPVEQHE
+72 ISDNGRGIPVEKHE
-86 STKVSTVETVLTTLH
+86 ATQVSTVETVLTTLH

-109 AYQVS
+109 AYSVS

-149 GVKKTELESTPVEK
+149 GVKKTELESTPISKV
-163 IDKGKTGT
+163 DNGKTGT

-181 FVDDETKENIN
+181 FIDDETNENIN

-219 YHNNLWPNNKNMYY
+219 YHDNLWPNNKNMYY

-258 YEEEIVKNETITN
+258 YEEEIIRNETITN
-271 NDGKAVIKSVKTLV
+271 NDGKAVVKPVKTLV

-367 QTKGKLGNKDVRNK
+367 QTKAKLGNKDVRNK

-447 PDLCELY
+447 PELCELY

-486 EKARADRMISH
+486 EKARADKMISH

-525 FENSNSND
+525 FENSNL
-533 NGSEGI
+533 NGNETEGI
-539 DLSKLRYNKIIIM
+539 DLSKLRYSKIIIM

-593 GAGKKSKYCYS
+593 GTGKNSKYCYS

-616 STQNIRVQRYKGLG
+616 SSKNIRVQRYKGLG

-650 KVIIPP
+650 KVIMPP
-656 DLDEYGERNPEA
+656 DHDEYGERNPEA

-682 VDPRRKFIQ
+682 VTPRRKFIE
-691 ENALFAD
+691 ENALFAN
-698 IDV
+698 IDT

>member
-1 MAQQSNYNADSIQ
+1 LETNLAQQQDYTQESIQ
-14 VLKGLTPVRKRPGMY
+14 VLEGLVPVRKRPGMY

-44 IVDNSVDEFMAGF
+44 IVDNSVDEFMAGH
-57 CDEISIHIDKDQYVE
+57 CDEIYIHIDNEQYVE
-72 ISDNGRGIPVEQHE
+72 ITDNGRGIPVEKHRT
-86 STKVSTVETVLTTLH
+86 TKKPTVETVLTTLH
-101 AGGKFEEG
+101 AGGKFEQG

-126 ALSEDFEVTV
+126 ALSQDFIVSVYREG
-136 FRDNKIYKMSFSE
+136 KIHTMSFSE
-149 GVKKTELESTPVEK
+149 GVKTADLSTTDLPDNEK
-163 IDKGKTGT
+163 NKTGT
-171 KIRFKADRTI
+171 KIRFKADTTI
-181 FVDDETKENIN
+181 FIDDETKEPLD
-192 YDFQKILLRTKE
+192 YDFNKILARTKE
-204 IAYLNKGLKIVFSSD
+204 IAYLNKGLKIFFSSD
-219 YHNNLWPNNKNMYY
+219 FHKNLWPNNKFMYY

-239 SLIIN
+239 SLVTN
-244 ETRNKTPLNKTPIY
+244 ETRNKSVINKTPIY
-258 YEEEIVKNETITN
+258 YEEEIIKNETVTN
-271 NDGKAVIKSVKTLV
+271 SEGKATEMPVKTFV
-285 EIAIQY
+285 EVAIQY
-291 DTSLG
+291 DSSLG

-313 HVTGFRSALTRVFN
+313 HVTGFRSAITRVFN
-327 DQAEKLGLIKDG
+327 DQAEKLGLIKQG
-339 ESSLQGEDTRE
+339 ELSLQGEDTRE

-381 VETVVRKALN
+381 VESVVRKALN
-391 IFLEDNPQIAKLI
+391 IFLEDNPQVAKMI

-447 PDLCELY
+447 PEVCELY

-466 MGRDRKY
+466 MGRDRNY
-473 QAILPLRGKILNV
+473 QAILPLKGKILNV
-486 EKARADRMISH
+486 EKARADKMISH

-510 FGNTLKNEENNINNN
+510 FGNTIIDEQLDTEDEENNDQGMDI
-525 FENSNSND
+525 
-533 NGSEGI
+533 
-539 DLSKLRYNKIIIM
+539 SKLRYNKIIIM

-566 LTFFFRYMTPLIEN
+566 LTFFFRYMKPLIDN

-593 GAGKKSKYCYS
+593 GSGKSSRYCYS
-604 EEEKEEFISKSQ
+604 EEEKEDFLSKSEGK
-616 STQNIRVQRYKGLG
+616 NIRVQRYKGLG
-630 EMNAD
+630 EMNAE
-635 QLWST
+635 QLWAT
-640 TMDPDTRTLK
+640 TMDPDTRMLK
-650 KVIIPP
+650 KVI
-656 DLDEYGERNPEA
+656 LPE
-668 EITRKTFEN
+668 EKNELGQLTSEWNQTEECFMN

-682 VDPRRKFIQ
+682 VLPRKDFIQ
-691 ENALFAD
+691 RNALYAD
-698 IDV
+698 IDA

>member
-1 MAQQSNYNADSIQ
+1 LETNLAQQQDYTQESIQ
-14 VLKGLTPVRKRPGMY
+14 VLEGLVPVRKRPGMY

-44 IVDNSVDEFMAGF
+44 IVDNSVDEFMAGH
-57 CDEISIHIDKDQYVE
+57 CDEIYIHIDDEQYVE
-72 ISDNGRGIPVEQHE
+72 ITDNGRGIPVEKHRT
-86 STKVSTVETVLTTLH
+86 TKKPTVETVLTTLH
-101 AGGKFEEG
+101 AGGKFEQG

-126 ALSEDFEVTV
+126 ALSQDFIVSVYREG
-136 FRDNKIYKMSFSE
+136 KIHTMSFSE
-149 GVKKTELESTPVEK
+149 GVKTADLSTTDLPDNEK
-163 IDKGKTGT
+163 NKTGT
-171 KIRFKADRTI
+171 KIRFKADTTI
-181 FVDDETKENIN
+181 FIDDETKEPLN
-192 YDFQKILLRTKE
+192 YDFNKILARTKE
-204 IAYLNKGLKIVFSSD
+204 IAYLNKGLKIFFSSD
-219 YHNNLWPNNKNMYY
+219 FHKNLWPNNKFMYY

-239 SLIIN
+239 SLVTN
-244 ETRNKTPLNKTPIY
+244 ETRNKSVINKTPIY
-258 YEEEIVKNETITN
+258 YEEEIIKNETVTN
-271 NDGKAVIKSVKTLV
+271 SEGKATEMPVKTFV
-285 EIAIQY
+285 EVAIQY
-291 DTSLG
+291 DSSLG

-313 HVTGFRSALTRVFN
+313 HVTGFRSAITRVFN
-327 DQAEKLGLIKDG
+327 DQAEKLGLIKQG
-339 ESSLQGEDTRE
+339 ELSLQGEDTRE

-381 VETVVRKALN
+381 VESVVRKALN
-391 IFLEDNPQIAKLI
+391 IFLEDNPQVAKMI

-447 PDLCELY
+447 PEVCELY

-466 MGRDRKY
+466 MGRDRNY
-473 QAILPLRGKILNV
+473 QAILPLKGKILNV
-486 EKARADRMISH
+486 EKARADKMISH

-510 FGNTLKNEENNINNN
+510 FGNTIIDEQLDKEDEENNDQGMDI
-525 FENSNSND
+525 
-533 NGSEGI
+533 
-539 DLSKLRYNKIIIM
+539 SKLRYNKIIIM

-566 LTFFFRYMTPLIEN
+566 LTFFFRYMKPLIDN

-593 GAGKKSKYCYS
+593 GSGKSSRYCYS
-604 EEEKEEFISKSQ
+604 EEEKEDFLSKSEGK
-616 STQNIRVQRYKGLG
+616 NIRVQRYKGLG
-630 EMNAD
+630 EMNAE
-635 QLWST
+635 QLWAT
-640 TMDPDTRTLK
+640 TMDPDTRMLK
-650 KVIIPP
+650 KVI
-656 DLDEYGERNPEA
+656 LPE
-668 EITRKTFEN
+668 EKNELGQLTSEWNQTEECFMN

-682 VDPRRKFIQ
+682 VLPRKDFIQ
-691 ENALFAD
+691 RNALYAD
-698 IDV
+698 IDA

>member
-1 MAQQSNYNADSIQ
+1 LETNLAQQQDYTQESIQ
-14 VLKGLTPVRKRPGMY
+14 VLEGLVPVRKRPGMY

-44 IVDNSVDEFMAGF
+44 IVDNSVDEFMAGH
-57 CDEISIHIDKDQYVE
+57 CDEIYIHIDNEQYVE
-72 ISDNGRGIPVEQHE
+72 ITDNGRGIPVEKHRT
-86 STKVSTVETVLTTLH
+86 TKKPTVETVLTTLH
-101 AGGKFEEG
+101 AGGKFEQG

-126 ALSEDFEVTV
+126 ALSQDFIVSVYREG
-136 FRDNKIYKMSFSE
+136 KIHTMSFSE
-149 GVKKTELESTPVEK
+149 GVKTADLSTADLPDNEK
-163 IDKGKTGT
+163 NKTGT
-171 KIRFKADRTI
+171 KIRFKADTTI
-181 FVDDETKENIN
+181 FIDDETKEPLD
-192 YDFQKILLRTKE
+192 YDFNKILARTKE
-204 IAYLNKGLKIVFSSD
+204 IAYLNKGLKIFFSSD
-219 YHNNLWPNNKNMYY
+219 FHKNLWPNNKFMYY

-239 SLIIN
+239 SLVTN
-244 ETRNKTPLNKTPIY
+244 ETRNKSVINKTPIY
-258 YEEEIVKNETITN
+258 YEEEIIKNETVTN
-271 NDGKAVIKSVKTLV
+271 SEGKATEMPVKTFV
-285 EIAIQY
+285 EVAIQY
-291 DTSLG
+291 DSSLG

-313 HVTGFRSALTRVFN
+313 HVTGFRSAITRVFN
-327 DQAEKLGLIKDG
+327 DQAEKLGLIKQG
-339 ESSLQGEDTRE
+339 ELSLQGEDTRE

-381 VETVVRKALN
+381 VESVVRKALN
-391 IFLEDNPQIAKLI
+391 IFLEDNPQVAKMI

-447 PDLCELY
+447 PEVCELY

-466 MGRDRKY
+466 MGRDRNY
-473 QAILPLRGKILNV
+473 QAILPLKGKILNV
-486 EKARADRMISH
+486 EKARADKMISH

-510 FGNTLKNEENNINNN
+510 FGNTIIDEQLDTEDEENNDQGMDI
-525 FENSNSND
+525 
-533 NGSEGI
+533 
-539 DLSKLRYNKIIIM
+539 SKLRYNKIIIM

-566 LTFFFRYMTPLIEN
+566 LTFFFRYMKPLIDN

-593 GAGKKSKYCYS
+593 GSGKSSRYCYS
-604 EEEKEEFISKSQ
+604 EEEKEDFLSKSEGK
-616 STQNIRVQRYKGLG
+616 NIRVQRYKGLG
-630 EMNAD
+630 EMNAE
-635 QLWST
+635 QLWAT
-640 TMDPDTRTLK
+640 TMDPDTRMLK
-650 KVIIPP
+650 KVI
-656 DLDEYGERNPEA
+656 LPE
-668 EITRKTFEN
+668 EKNELGQLTSEWNQTEECFMN

-682 VDPRRKFIQ
+682 VLPRKDFIQ
-691 ENALFAD
+691 RNALYAD
-698 IDV
+698 IDA

>member
-29 IGSTDERGLHHLINE
+29 IGSTDERGLHHLIYE

-72 ISDNGRGIPVEQHE
+72 ISDNGRGIPVEEHE
-86 STKVSTVETVLTTLH
+86 ATKVSTVETVLTTLH

-149 GVKKTELESTPVEK
+149 GVKKTELESTPISKV
-163 IDKGKTGT
+163 DKGKTGT
-171 KIRFKADRTI
+171 KIRFKADQTI
-181 FVDDETKENIN
+181 FIDDETRENIN

-204 IAYLNKGLKIVFSSD
+204 IAYLNKGLKIIFSSD

-244 ETRNKTPLNKTPIY
+244 ETRYKTPLNKTPIY
-258 YEEEIVKNETITN
+258 YEEEIVKNETSIN
-271 NDGKAVIKSVKTLV
+271 NDGKAVVKSVKTLV

-356 SVKLSNPQFEG
+356 SGKLSNPQFEG

-391 IFLEDNPQIAKLI
+391 IFLEDNPQLAKLI

-510 FGNTLKNEENNINNN
+510 FGNTLKNEGNDIDNN
-525 FENSNSND
+525 FENSNL
-533 NGSEGI
+533 NGNESERI
-539 DLSKLRYNKIIIM
+539 DLSKLRYSKIIIM

-593 GAGKKSKYCYS
+593 GTGKNSKYCYS

-616 STQNIRVQRYKGLG
+616 SGKNIRVQRYKGLG

-656 DLDEYGERNPEA
+656 DHDEYGERNPEA

-682 VDPRRKFIQ
+682 VTPRRKFKE
-691 ENALFAD
+691 ENALFAN
-698 IDV
+698 IDT

>member
-1 MAQQSNYNADSIQ
+1 MAQQQDYTQESIQ
-14 VLKGLTPVRKRPGMY
+14 VLEGLVPVRKRPGMY

-44 IVDNSVDEFMAGF
+44 IVDNSVDEFMAGH
-57 CDEISIHIDKDQYVE
+57 CDEIYIHIDNEQYVE
-72 ISDNGRGIPVEQHE
+72 ITDNGRGIPVEKHRT
-86 STKVSTVETVLTTLH
+86 TKKPTVETVLTTLH
-101 AGGKFEEG
+101 AGGKFEQG

-126 ALSEDFEVTV
+126 ALSQDFIVSVYREG
-136 FRDNKIYKMSFSE
+136 KIHTMSFSE
-149 GVKKTELESTPVEK
+149 GVKTTDLSSMDLPSNEK
-163 IDKGKTGT
+163 NKTGT
-171 KIRFKADRTI
+171 KIRFKADTTI
-181 FVDDETKENIN
+181 FIDDETKEPLD
-192 YDFQKILLRTKE
+192 YDFNKILDRTKE
-204 IAYLNKGLKIVFSSD
+204 IAYLNKGLKIFFSSD
-219 YHNNLWPNNKNMYY
+219 FHKHLWPNNKFMYY

-239 SLIIN
+239 SLVTN
-244 ETRNKTPLNKTPIY
+244 ETRNKSVINKTPIY
-258 YEEEIVKNETITN
+258 YEEEIIKNENVTN
-271 NDGKAVIKSVKTLV
+271 SEGKATEMPVKTFV
-285 EIAIQY
+285 EVAIQY
-291 DTSLG
+291 DSSLG

-313 HVTGFRSALTRVFN
+313 HVTGFRSAITRVFN
-327 DQAEKLGLIKDG
+327 DQAEKLGLIKQG
-339 ESSLQGEDTRE
+339 ELSLQGEDTRE

-381 VETVVRKALN
+381 VESVVRKALN
-391 IFLEDNPQIAKLI
+391 IFLEDNPQVAKMI

-447 PDLCELY
+447 PEVCELY

-466 MGRDRKY
+466 MGRDRNY
-473 QAILPLRGKILNV
+473 QAILPLKGKILNV
-486 EKARADRMISH
+486 EKARADKMISH

-510 FGNTLKNEENNINNN
+510 FGNTIIDEQLDTEDEENNDQGMDI
-525 FENSNSND
+525 
-533 NGSEGI
+533 
-539 DLSKLRYNKIIIM
+539 SKLRYNKIIIM

-566 LTFFFRYMTPLIEN
+566 LTFFFRYMKPLIDN

-593 GAGKKSKYCYS
+593 GSGKSSRYCYS
-604 EEEKEEFISKSQ
+604 EEEKEDFLSKSEGK
-616 STQNIRVQRYKGLG
+616 NIRVQRYKGLG
-630 EMNAD
+630 EMNAE
-635 QLWST
+635 QLWAT
-640 TMDPDTRTLK
+640 TMDPDTRMLK
-650 KVIIPP
+650 KVI
-656 DLDEYGERNPEA
+656 LPE
-668 EITRKTFEN
+668 EKNELGQLTSEWNQTEECFMN

-682 VDPRRKFIQ
+682 VLPRKDFIQ
-691 ENALFAD
+691 RNALYAD
-698 IDV
+698 IDA

>member
-1 MAQQSNYNADSIQ
+1 MAQQSNYDAKSIQ
-14 VLKGLTPVRKRPGMY
+14 VLKGLTPVRTRPGMY

-72 ISDNGRGIPVEQHE
+72 ISDNGRGIPVEKHAD
-86 STKVSTVETVLTTLH
+86 TNVSTVETVLTTLH

-136 FRDNKIYKMSFSE
+136 FRDNEAHTMSFSE
-149 GVKKTELESTPVEK
+149 GRKKTELESAPVAKE
-163 IDKGKTGT
+163 DKGKTGT
-171 KIRFKADRTI
+171 RIRFKADRTI
-181 FVDDETKENIN
+181 FIDDETNENID

-204 IAYLNKGLKIVFSSD
+204 IAYLNKGLKITFSSD
-219 YHNNLWPNNKNMYY
+219 FHNNLWPNNKNMYY

-258 YEEEIVKNETITN
+258 YEEEIIKNETITN
-271 NDGKAVIKSVKTLV
+271 SEGKAIEKPVKTMV

-291 DTSLG
+291 DTTLG

-391 IFLEDNPQIAKLI
+391 IFMEDNPQIAKMI

-447 PDLCELY
+447 PELCELY

-466 MGRDRKY
+466 MGRDRNY

-510 FGNTLKNEENNINNN
+510 FGTTLKDEENDNS
-525 FENSNSND
+525 ENLNG

-539 DLSKLRYNKIIIM
+539 DLDKLRYSKIIIM

-580 GNIYIAIP
+580 GNIFIAIP

-593 GAGKKSKYCYS
+593 GAGKNSKYCYS
-604 EEEKEEFISKSQ
+604 EEEKEEFLSKSEPGK
-616 STQNIRVQRYKGLG
+616 NIRVQRYKGLG
-630 EMNAD
+630 EMNAE

-640 TMDPDTRTLK
+640 TMNPDTRTLK
-650 KVIIPP
+650 KVIIPANH
-656 DLDEYGERNPEA
+656 DEYGERNPEA
-668 EITRKTFEN
+668 EITQQTFEN

-682 VDPRRKFIQ
+682 VAPRRKFIQ

>member
-1 MAQQSNYNADSIQ
+1 MAQQQDYTQESIQ
-14 VLKGLTPVRKRPGMY
+14 VLEGLVPVRKRPGMY

-44 IVDNSVDEFMAGF
+44 IVDNSVDEFMAGH
-57 CDEISIHIDKDQYVE
+57 CDEIYIHIDNEQYVE
-72 ISDNGRGIPVEQHE
+72 ITDNGRGIPVEKHRT
-86 STKVSTVETVLTTLH
+86 TKKPTVETVLTTLH
-101 AGGKFEEG
+101 AGGKFEQG

-126 ALSEDFEVTV
+126 ALSQDFIVSVYREG
-136 FRDNKIYKMSFSE
+136 KIHTMSFSE
-149 GVKKTELESTPVEK
+149 GVKTTDLSSMDLPSNEK
-163 IDKGKTGT
+163 NKTGT
-171 KIRFKADRTI
+171 KIRFKADTTI
-181 FVDDETKENIN
+181 FIDDETKEPLD
-192 YDFQKILLRTKE
+192 YDFNKILDRTKE
-204 IAYLNKGLKIVFSSD
+204 IAYLNKGLKIFFSSD
-219 YHNNLWPNNKNMYY
+219 FHKHLWPNNKFMYY

-239 SLIIN
+239 SLVTN
-244 ETRNKTPLNKTPIY
+244 ETRNKSVINKTPIY
-258 YEEEIVKNETITN
+258 YEEEIIKNETVTN
-271 NDGKAVIKSVKTLV
+271 SEGKATEMPVKTFV
-285 EIAIQY
+285 EVAIQY
-291 DTSLG
+291 DSSLG

-313 HVTGFRSALTRVFN
+313 HVTGFRSAITRVFN
-327 DQAEKLGLIKDG
+327 DQAEKLGLIKQG
-339 ESSLQGEDTRE
+339 ELSLQGEDTRE

-381 VETVVRKALN
+381 VESVVRKALN
-391 IFLEDNPQIAKLI
+391 IFLEDNPQVAKMI

-447 PDLCELY
+447 PEVCELY

-466 MGRDRKY
+466 MGRDRNY
-473 QAILPLRGKILNV
+473 QAILPLKGKILNV
-486 EKARADRMISH
+486 EKARADKMISH

-510 FGNTLKNEENNINNN
+510 FGNTIIDEQLDTEDEENNDQGMDI
-525 FENSNSND
+525 
-533 NGSEGI
+533 
-539 DLSKLRYNKIIIM
+539 SKLRYNKIIIM

-566 LTFFFRYMTPLIEN
+566 LTFFFRYMKPLIDN

-593 GAGKKSKYCYS
+593 GSGKSSRYCYS
-604 EEEKEEFISKSQ
+604 EEEKEDFLSKSEGK
-616 STQNIRVQRYKGLG
+616 NIRVQRYKGLG
-630 EMNAD
+630 EMNAE
-635 QLWST
+635 QLWAT
-640 TMDPDTRTLK
+640 TMDPDTRMLK
-650 KVIIPP
+650 KVI
-656 DLDEYGERNPEA
+656 LPE
-668 EITRKTFEN
+668 EKNELGQLTSEWNQTEECFMN

-682 VDPRRKFIQ
+682 VLPRKDFIQ
-691 ENALFAD
+691 RNALYAD
-698 IDV
+698 IDA